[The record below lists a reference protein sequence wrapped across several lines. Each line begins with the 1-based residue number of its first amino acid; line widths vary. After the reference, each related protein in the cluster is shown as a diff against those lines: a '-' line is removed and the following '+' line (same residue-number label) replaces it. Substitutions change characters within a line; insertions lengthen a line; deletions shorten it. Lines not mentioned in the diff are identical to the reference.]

1 MRGVNPNRILIEFAQ
16 IRFSSSSNVN
26 CLYWSKHPPYLIA
39 RPLILHYP
47 ETLRPAYVLRL
58 DWDSFIF
65 PIQKNNFVDDQNT
78 TGYNIKKTLI
88 T

>member
-1 MRGVNPNRILIEFAQ
+1 MAI
-16 IRFSSSSNVN
+16 
-26 CLYWSKHPPYLIA
+26 
-39 RPLILHYP
+39 PLILHYP

-78 TGYNIKKTLI
+78 TGYNIKKPLI